1 MLQFSIFSPGPHRR
15 FDLSR
20 TKADHK
26 SSAENFVLIISKGL
40 TSTDHHSTT
49 TAAASPTINL
59 LTHSDSTYLYV
70 SIELRACMA
79 QTGPHVKS
87 WKQITLKY
95 ALLFPHY
102 SPWVLQF
109 FSVSSA
115 ISALLW
121 FLIDEAL
128 AFVIYVQH
136 TWMETR
142 NLSNW
147 ELKKERKQ
155 SLAIEAWRSGVK

>member
-1 MLQFSIFSPGPHRR
+1 MLQFSIFSPVHTGA

-26 SSAENFVLIISKGL
+26 SSAEIFVLIISKGL
-40 TSTDHHSTT
+40 TSSDHHHHRRCFPNDKPFNTLGVDLFICFDRVT
-49 TAAASPTINL
+49 GP
-59 LTHSDSTYLYV
+59 
-70 SIELRACMA
+70 CMA
-79 QTGPHVKS
+79 QTWPHVKS

-95 ALLFPHY
+95 GLLFPHY

-121 FLIDEAL
+121 FPIDEAL

-155 SLAIEAWRSGVK
+155 SLTIEAWRIGVK